1 MDDRDPAR
9 RIRALDDELA
19 QRAAWTWALSRQ
31 ANHHGEV
38 SAEGYEEAK
47 REVGIT
53 EPPPNTEPPEQTP
66 GDGGARTDHQPGS
79 PGTPLDSLRTQI
91 AEAEKAGDEA
101 RASEL
106 KIELLTELPTP

>member
-53 EPPPNTEPPEQTP
+53 EPPPNTEPPEPEQTP
-66 GDGGARTDHQPGS
+66 GDGGARTDHQPGHRVRRS
-79 PGTPLDSLRTQI
+79 TACGLRSLKPRRP
-91 AEAEKAGDEA
+91 AMRPAH
-101 RASEL
+101 RS
-106 KIELLTELPTP
+106 